1 MKKQLILEQRA
12 LMEPITVQELPAY
25 QLAVLYDIF
34 NGKYDD
40 CVHLF
45 IKGKIVSV
53 NVKINDDLTKEVQN

>member
-1 MKKQLILEQRA
+1 
-12 LMEPITVQELPAY
+12 MEPITVQELPAY